1 MSIVIA
7 FSGKKQSGKT
17 TSGHFVMSLCMSK
30 LGIAQS
36 IDIDKEGNI
45 IVSDLLGNK
54 NYSGIYF
61 PEKLVDSQDYI
72 LQQVQAKLDPYIKL
86 YSFADPL
93 KQDICMN
100 ILGLTWDQCYGSD
113 EHKNTL
119 TNIKWKDL
127 PGYSGD
133 SEDFLTARETM
144 EYVGTDIFRK
154 MDHNVWANATI
165 RKIEREKPK
174 IAIITDCRFPN
185 EVDKIKSI
193 GGHIIRLTRQPH
205 SSNHISENILDKEH
219 YDWSN
224 FDSIINNDDLSVY
237 DQCVEIQ
244 KTLKEVL
251 SL

>member
-54 NYSGIYF
+54 NYSGVYF
-61 PEKLVDSQDYI
+61 PEKITDSQDYI
-72 LQQVQAKLDPYIKL
+72 LQQVQSKLDPYIKL

-113 EHKNTL
+113 DHKNTL
-119 TNIKWKDL
+119 TNIRWNNL
-127 PGYSGD
+127 PGYSGE

-144 EYVGTDIFRK
+144 EYIGTDMFRK
-154 MDHNVWANATI
+154 MDNNVWANAII
-165 RKIEREKPK
+165 RKIERDNPK

-193 GGHIIRLTRQPH
+193 DGKVIRLTKQPY
-205 SSNHISENILDKEH
+205 SSSHISENILDKEN
-219 YDWSN
+219 YDWNN
-224 FDSIINNDDLSVY
+224 FDFVINNDDLSVY

-244 KTLKEVL
+244 KVLKEVL